1 MQFLIVARDHP
12 GAGPKMKRANAR
24 GEHMRLLHQLK
35 AEGKIHDAG
44 AILSEEGE
52 MVGSM
57 IIADF
62 PDRASLDAYLRLEP
76 FRRDGIWGDVEIVPF
91 RTVNWA
97 LQPPKDDQG

>member
-1 MQFLIVARDHP
+1 
-12 GAGPKMKRANAR
+12 
-24 GEHMRLLHQLK
+24 
-35 AEGKIHDAG
+35 
-44 AILSEEGE
+44 

-97 LQPPKDDQG
+97 L